1 MDVCVCVCVRACV
14 RVFVYVCVRAYVCVC
29 VCVCAR
35 AHARLEMLQMLR
47 CYILG
52 CIKNFFYVTLV
63 CKRSKTNSSVF
74 YKKRIK
80 AICFALIWFE
90 GELHEVCSYSSLSW
104 CSGKKK
110 NFRNSVHILIC
121 SGVREESVLVAQS
134 MMMFGK
140 YRKSVPRSSRQ
151 SDHTKISWPS

>member
-1 MDVCVCVCVRACV
+1 MCVCVCVRACV

-29 VCVCAR
+29 VCVCVRAR
-35 AHARLEMLQMLR
+35 MRALR
-47 CYILG
+47 CYRCWDVTYSGVLRI
-52 CIKNFFYVTLV
+52 FFYVTLV

-80 AICFALIWFE
+80 VICFALIWFE

-104 CSGKKK
+104 CSGKK